1 MSGRWRPTGSLALIA
16 GGYIGRM
23 TFYMIRMHRVSFNL
37 SSLST
42 LTVSTNLCYRAGG
55 DSTELTIYWGMYDD
69 SNDDGDDNDDDSD
82 DDSDDN
88 DSDVVDD
95 KDD

>member
-1 MSGRWRPTGSLALIA
+1 
-16 GGYIGRM
+16 M
-23 TFYMIRMHRVSFNL
+23 TFYMIRIHRVSFSL

-69 SNDDGDDNDDDSD
+69 SDD
-82 DDSDDN
+82 

-95 KDD
+95 NVYDFDDDCMIVMLLMIKITDLCANYQLMVS